1 MGSARA
7 GSLTGAERDAVMEK
21 VKQEIA
27 VANVQ
32 ELLSKMA
39 NKCFRKCISK
49 PGTSL
54 ESSEQKCV
62 AMCMDRYMDTLSI
75 VANTYRNRLQR
86 EHERM

>member
-21 VKQEIA
+21 
-27 VANVQ
+27 
-32 ELLSKMA
+32 KMA